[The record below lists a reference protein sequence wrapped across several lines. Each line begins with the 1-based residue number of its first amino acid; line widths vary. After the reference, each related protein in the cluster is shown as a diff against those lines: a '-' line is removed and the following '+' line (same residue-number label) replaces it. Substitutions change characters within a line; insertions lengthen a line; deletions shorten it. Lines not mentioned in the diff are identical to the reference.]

1 VAKKFNAY
9 PFAYHAEIE
18 LEISTL
24 TNRGHGLGRVEL
36 PEEDEELREGV
47 DSGRA
52 DNGGMPNKEGLHE
65 ARPTSLAQSK
75 NSLSGRAANEPPS
88 NKERSRLWVVM
99 TPFCLPGERVRV
111 RVFRNHKN
119 YSEAD
124 LLKVLRASP
133 HRVEPHCGLF
143 GECGGCQYQHL
154 DYAEQLAWKRRQ
166 VEELLQHMAGVEH
179 PVAPVIG
186 SPKQF
191 GYRSKITPH
200 FKVGRPNIGFLRQGT
215 RFDVV
220 DVPHCAIA
228 TPEINARLTEV
239 RKRTRERLA
248 HGEYKRDATLLLR
261 HAAEGVVTD
270 YDAVITEQVGEQ
282 PLLSGEASLPSR
294 PTGEGGSGVSEPLTL
309 RFLARDFFQ
318 NNPFILPAFTGYVRE
333 QAAASGAR
341 FLVDA
346 YCGSGL
352 FALSAAS
359 AFERVAGVEISDSS
373 IRFAQENAAANG
385 IENARFLAGDASAIF
400 SGLDF
405 PPSDTA
411 VIIDPPRRGCDES
424 FLKQLFAFGPRTVVY
439 VSCDPATQMRD
450 LRFFLEA
457 GYTLNAVQPFDLFPQ
472 TRHLECVITLR
483 VGGQ

>member
-36 PEEDEELREGV
+36 PEEGESLCEGV
-47 DSGRA
+47 SLGRA
-52 DNGGMPNKEGLHE
+52 DNGGTPNK
-65 ARPTSLAQSK
+65 ARPD
-75 NSLSGRAANEPPS
+75 GRSANEPTA
-88 NKERSRLWVVM
+88 NKKGLRPWVVM

-124 LLKVLRASP
+124 LVEVLRASP
-133 HRVEPHCGLF
+133 HRMEPRCELF
-143 GECGGCQYQHL
+143 GQCGGCQYQHL

-166 VEELLQHMAGVEH
+166 VEELLQHMAGIEH
-179 PVAPVIG
+179 EVAPVIG
-186 SPKQF
+186 SPKQY

-200 FKVGRPNIGFLRQGT
+200 FKVGRPAIGFLRQGT
-215 RFDVV
+215 RFDVI
-220 DVPHCAIA
+220 DVPQCAIA
-228 TPEINARLTEV
+228 TPEINARLVEV
-239 RKRTRERLA
+239 RERTQERLSR
-248 HGEYKRDATLLLR
+248 GEYKRDATLLLR

-270 YDAVITEQVGEQ
+270 YDAVITETVERTCGDTAAAEECS
-282 PLLSGEASLPSR
+282 PLK
-294 PTGEGGSGVSEPLTL
+294 L

-359 AFERVAGVEISDSS
+359 AFERVAGVEISESS
-373 IRFAQENAAANG
+373 IRFAEENAAANC
-385 IENARFLAGDASAIF
+385 IANARFLAGDASAIF
-400 SGLDF
+400 AGLDF
-405 PPSDTA
+405 PKNETA

-424 FLKQLFAFGPRTVVY
+424 FLKQLFAFGPRAVVY

-457 GYTLNAVQPFDLFPQ
+457 GYRLTAVQPFDLFPQ

-483 VGGQ
+483 AGGQ